1 MKSQLLYLPFWFF
14 NARFLGRRRPLQS
27 VVFISD
33 LCNLKCKHCCVYSR
47 HDPVIKR
54 FDQIREELEYCYAQ
68 GARFV
73 DFEGGEPTIWRDG
86 DKDVNSLVRLA
97 KQIGFFS
104 TTITTNAIRPFA
116 GLEADSLWI
125 SLDGLGRYHDMIRGE
140 GAFDKLEKNIADSG
154 HPHLNVNMVV
164 NSLNYPSV
172 EETIEFV
179 RQNPCIKAISI
190 NFHTP
195 YPGTEDL
202 FLDWDLRQQ
211 IIDSVIRY
219 KQQGY
224 PIINSV
230 SGLKLMKH
238 NRFKKYCW
246 VSNFVMVDGTRLPEC
261 DGSRA
266 GMCSRCGFCMAGE
279 MHSVMTFK
287 PDTLLAG
294 MKLRM

>member
-1 MKSQLLYLPFWFF
+1 MKSHLLYFPLWFF
-14 NARFLGRRRPLQS
+14 NARFLGRKRPLQS

-33 LCNLKCKHCCVYSR
+33 LCNLKCRHCCVYSR
-47 HDPVIKR
+47 KDPVVKKY
-54 FDQIREELEYCYAQ
+54 DQIRDELEYCYSQ
-68 GARFV
+68 GSRFV

-86 DKDVNSLVRLA
+86 DRDINSLVRLA

-125 SLDGLGRYHDMIRGE
+125 SLDGLGKYHDMIRGE
-140 GAFDKLEKNIADSG
+140 GAFDKLVKNIEGSG
-154 HPHLNVNMVV
+154 HKHLNVNMVI
-164 NSLNYPSV
+164 NSLNYHSL

-179 RQNPCIKAISI
+179 RQNEHIKAISL

-202 FLDWDLRQQ
+202 FLDWEPRRH
-211 IIDSVIRY
+211 IIDKPIEY
-219 KQQGY
+219 KKTGY

-238 NRFKKYCW
+238 NRFTKYCW
-246 VSNFVMVDGTRLPEC
+246 VSNFVMVDGSRQPEC

-266 GMCSRCGFCMAGE
+266 GLCHRCGFCMAGE
-279 MHSVMTFK
+279 MNSVMTRK

-294 MKLRM
+294 MRLRM